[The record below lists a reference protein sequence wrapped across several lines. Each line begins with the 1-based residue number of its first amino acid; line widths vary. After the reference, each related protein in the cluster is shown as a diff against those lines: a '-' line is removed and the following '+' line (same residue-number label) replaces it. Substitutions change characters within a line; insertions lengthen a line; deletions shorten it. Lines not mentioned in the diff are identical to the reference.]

1 MAGSEKDEVAVVVA
15 VDTVDAN
22 QIQALE
28 QVEDQEA
35 IDVDLDLD
43 LDLGDQGSREEVLLD
58 SLVEAL
64 ENQVGHTDSMD

>member
-1 MAGSEKDEVAVVVA
+1 MAAGAEEEEAVVVA
-15 VDTVDAN
+15 DTVDAN

-35 IDVDLDLD
+35 IDVDFDD
-43 LDLGDQGSREEVLLD
+43 RGNQEEVLLD
-58 SLVEAL
+58 SLLVVVVEAP

>member
-1 MAGSEKDEVAVVVA
+1 MAAGAEEEEAVVA
-15 VDTVDAN
+15 ADTVDAN

-35 IDVDLDLD
+35 IDVDFDD
-43 LDLGDQGSREEVLLD
+43 RGNQEEVLLD
-58 SLVEAL
+58 SLVVVVVEAP

>member
-1 MAGSEKDEVAVVVA
+1 MAGSEEEDVAVVVA

-43 LDLGDQGSREEVLLD
+43 DQGSREEVLLD

>member
-1 MAGSEKDEVAVVVA
+1 MAAGAEEEEAVVVA
-15 VDTVDAN
+15 DTVDAN

-35 IDVDLDLD
+35 IDVDFDD
-43 LDLGDQGSREEVLLD
+43 RGNQEEVLLD
-58 SLVEAL
+58 SLVVVVVEAP

>member
-1 MAGSEKDEVAVVVA
+1 MAAGAEEEAVVA
-15 VDTVDAN
+15 ADTVDAN

-35 IDVDLDLD
+35 IDVDFDD
-43 LDLGDQGSREEVLLD
+43 RGNQEEVLLD
-58 SLVEAL
+58 SLVVVVVEAP

>member
-1 MAGSEKDEVAVVVA
+1 MAAGAEEEAVVA
-15 VDTVDAN
+15 ADTVDAN

-35 IDVDLDLD
+35 IDVDFDD
-43 LDLGDQGSREEVLLD
+43 RGNQEEVLLD
-58 SLVEAL
+58 SLVVVEAP